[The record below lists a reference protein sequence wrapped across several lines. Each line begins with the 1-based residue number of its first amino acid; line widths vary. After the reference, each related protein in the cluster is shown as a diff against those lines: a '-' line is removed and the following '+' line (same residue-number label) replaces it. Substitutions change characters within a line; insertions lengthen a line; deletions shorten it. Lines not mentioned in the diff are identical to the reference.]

1 MRPPRDDLADR
12 AFELRAVVETGTE
25 HDLRVVIGAGRL
37 EIVELLRNL
46 RRAGVAQHL
55 RAQFRIHALHRDE
68 ERRQVE
74 LLDAPEVVRPHV
86 RHRDE
91 VAVEEGQAVV
101 VVLDGEALAHVRRNH
116 VDEAEVAVIRTVADA
131 VEDGRLK
138 LDAEFLV
145 DLLLERDHLLLAV
158 GVLDEHVDLLVGHGK
173 AQVDDVAESLP
184 VDLKDLV
191 ARHELQFFCQAAR
204 IDAQDDTWIV
214 FAHILTLLYYKQ
226 RSDA

>member
-1 MRPPRDDLADR
+1 M
-12 AFELRAVVETGTE
+12 
-25 HDLRVVIGAGRL
+25 
-37 EIVELLRNL
+37 
-46 RRAGVAQHL
+46 
-55 RAQFRIHALHRDE
+55 
-68 ERRQVE
+68 E

-101 VVLDGEALAHVRRNH
+101 VVLDGEALAHVRRDH

-131 VEDGRLK
+131 IENGRLE
-138 LDAEFLV
+138 LDAELLI

-158 GVLDEHVDLLVGHGK
+158 GVFDEHVDLLVGHGK
-173 AQVDDVAESLP
+173 AQVDDVAEALP
-184 VDLKDLV
+184 VDLEDLV
-191 ARHELQFFCQAAR
+191 ARHELQFFCQAAW

-214 FAHILTLLYYKQ
+214 FAHILTLLHYKQ